1 MQHLQWVKVPV
12 GYMDDPRM
20 VYLTAQKNGTFLFTF
35 WFYLRDLAAKINDG
49 GRIGVTPRLPIAI
62 STFAARFHKKPAV
75 IEQALHVLLQLELLQ
90 RTADGLLYV
99 TMWEDMQGGGSR
111 REATRAR
118 VARWRQ
124 RQREARNAACPK
136 EAEETAA
143 AETTATDVAGAMP
156 DVMPAAAETT
166 ATDVVPADSD
176 VMSAAAETTATDV
189 AGAVPDVMPAAA
201 ETTATNVAGAVPD
214 VMPAATE
221 TTVTNAAGAVPDVMS
236 AAAETTA
243 TAVAPADSDVMSAAT
258 ETTATAVAH
267 ADSDVMSAATE
278 TTATAVAHA
287 DSDVMPA
294 ATDTTSSAEFDPV
307 PDVMPATEA
316 TATDLFGSA
325 PAEGTP
331 ATAAPDAAAAAA
343 TGDDVTEER
352 IIIDEDGYEVILLP
366 PKPQRT
372 LPQVPTGADGRP
384 VYGDLV
390 RSLRTESPARDT
402 LTVYTQAF
410 GSPNDADRRELAR
423 LGDRYGDAT
432 LQTAIGRAQRYG
444 IGNLRYIA
452 KIAANMR
459 GLSYGP
465 TGTQSKCL

>member
-124 RQREARNAACPK
+124 RQREARNAACP
-136 EAEETAA
+136 EEDEGTA
-143 AETTATDVAGAMP
+143 AETTVTDVAPADS
-156 DVMPAAAETT
+156 DVMPAATDTT

-189 AGAVPDVMPAAA
+189 AHVVPNVMSAATETTVTAVAHAVPDVMPAAA
-201 ETTATNVAGAVPD
+201 ETT
-214 VMPAATE
+214 
-221 TTVTNAAGAVPDVMS
+221 VTD
-236 AAAETTA
+236 
-243 TAVAPADSDVMSAAT
+243 
-258 ETTATAVAH
+258 VAH

-278 TTATAVAHA
+278 TT
-287 DSDVMPA
+287 
-294 ATDTTSSAEFDPV
+294 DTN
-307 PDVMPATEA
+307 
-316 TATDLFGSA
+316 LFGSA

-331 ATAAPDAAAAAA
+331 ATAAPAAADAAAAAA
-343 TGDDVTEER
+343 TGDEVTEER

-390 RSLRTESPARDT
+390 RSLRKASPARDT

-452 KIAANMR
+452 KIAANIR
-459 GLSYGP
+459 GLSYRP

>member
-124 RQREARNAACPK
+124 RQREARNAACPE

-143 AETTATDVAGAMP
+143 AETTATTVAHAVPDVMSAATETTVTDVAGAVP
-156 DVMPAAAETT
+156 DVMSAAETT
-166 ATDVVPADSD
+166 ATAVVHADSD
-176 VMSAAAETTATDV
+176 VMSAAAETTVTDV

-201 ETTATNVAGAVPD
+201 ETTATAVAHAD
-214 VMPAATE
+214 S
-221 TTVTNAAGAVPDVMS
+221 DVMS

-243 TAVAPADSDVMSAAT
+243 TAVAP
-258 ETTATAVAH
+258 
-267 ADSDVMSAATE
+267 
-278 TTATAVAHA
+278 A

-343 TGDDVTEER
+343 TGDEVTEER

-366 PKPQRT
+366 PKPKRT

-452 KIAANMR
+452 KIAANIR

-465 TGTQSKCL
+465 TGTASCRL

>member
-124 RQREARNAACPK
+124 RQREARNAACP
-136 EAEETAA
+136 EEDEGTAA
-143 AETTATDVAGAMP
+143 VETTATDVAGAMP
-156 DVMPAAAETT
+156 DVMPEAAEMTATAVAPAGSDVMPAAAETTVTAVAPADSDVMSATTETT

-189 AGAVPDVMPAAA
+189 AHVVPNVMSAAT
-201 ETTATNVAGAVPD
+201 ETVATDVAGAVPD
-214 VMPAATE
+214 VMPE
-221 TTVTNAAGAVPDVMS
+221 
-236 AAAETTA
+236 
-243 TAVAPADSDVMSAAT
+243 
-258 ETTATAVAH
+258 
-267 ADSDVMSAATE
+267 ATE

-366 PKPQRT
+366 PKPKRT

>member
-124 RQREARNAACPK
+124 RQREARNAACPE

-143 AETTATDVAGAMP
+143 AETTATTVAH
-156 DVMPAAAETT
+156 
-166 ATDVVPADSD
+166 
-176 VMSAAAETTATDV
+176 
-189 AGAVPDVMPAAA
+189 AVPDVMPAAT
-201 ETTATNVAGAVPD
+201 ETTATAVAPAGSD
-214 VMPAATE
+214 VMPATEATATDVAPAGSDVMSAATETTATAVAPAGSDVMAAATE
-221 TTVTNAAGAVPDVMS
+221 TTVTNAAGAVPDVM
-236 AAAETTA
+236 AAMAETTA
-243 TAVAPADSDVMSAAT
+243 TAVAP
-258 ETTATAVAH
+258 
-267 ADSDVMSAATE
+267 
-278 TTATAVAHA
+278 A

-307 PDVMPATEA
+307 PDVMPAAAETA
-316 TATDLFGSA
+316 ATDLFGSA

-343 TGDDVTEER
+343 TGDEVTEER

-465 TGTQSKCL
+465 TGTASCRL

>member
-124 RQREARNAACPK
+124 RQREARNAACPE

-143 AETTATDVAGAMP
+143 AETTATTVAHA
-156 DVMPAAAETT
+156 
-166 ATDVVPADSD
+166 VPD
-176 VMSAAAETTATDV
+176 VMSAATETTATAV
-189 AGAVPDVMPAAA
+189 AY
-201 ETTATNVAGAVPD
+201 
-214 VMPAATE
+214 
-221 TTVTNAAGAVPDVMS
+221 AVPDVMS

-243 TAVAPADSDVMSAAT
+243 TAVAPAVPDVMPAAA

-267 ADSDVMSAATE
+267 ADSDVMSAAAE
-278 TTATAVAHA
+278 TTVTDVAG
-287 DSDVMPA
+287 
-294 ATDTTSSAEFDPV
+294 PV
-307 PDVMPATEA
+307 PDVMPAAAETA
-316 TATDLFGSA
+316 ATDLFGSA
-325 PAEGTP
+325 PTEGTP

-343 TGDDVTEER
+343 TGDEVTEER

-432 LQTAIGRAQRYG
+432 LQTAIERAQRYG

>member
-75 IEQALHVLLQLELLQ
+75 IEQALQILLQLELLQ

-124 RQREARNAACPK
+124 RQREARNAAACPE
-136 EAEETAA
+136 EAEGTAAETTVTAVAHAVPDVMPAA
-143 AETTATDVAGAMP
+143 AETTATAVAHADSDVMSAAAETTATAVAHADSDVMSAVTETTVTDVAGAVP
-156 DVMPAAAETT
+156 DVMSATTETT

-189 AGAVPDVMPAAA
+189 AHVVPDVMPAAA
-201 ETTATNVAGAVPD
+201 ETA
-214 VMPAATE
+214 
-221 TTVTNAAGAVPDVMS
+221 
-236 AAAETTA
+236 
-243 TAVAPADSDVMSAAT
+243 
-258 ETTATAVAH
+258 
-267 ADSDVMSAATE
+267 
-278 TTATAVAHA
+278 
-287 DSDVMPA
+287 
-294 ATDTTSSAEFDPV
+294 
-307 PDVMPATEA
+307 
-316 TATDLFGSA
+316 ATDLFGSA
-325 PAEGTP
+325 PTEGTP

-343 TGDDVTEER
+343 TGDEVTEER

-366 PKPQRT
+366 PKPKRT

>member
-124 RQREARNAACPK
+124 RQREARNAACP
-136 EAEETAA
+136 EEDEGTAA
-143 AETTATDVAGAMP
+143 VETTATDVAGAMP
-156 DVMPAAAETT
+156 DVMPEAAEMTATAVAPAGSDVMPAAAETTVTAVAPADSDVMSATTETT

-189 AGAVPDVMPAAA
+189 AHVVPNVMS
-201 ETTATNVAGAVPD
+201 
-214 VMPAATE
+214 AATE
-221 TTVTNAAGAVPDVMS
+221 TV
-236 AAAETTA
+236 A
-243 TAVAPADSDVMSAAT
+243 TDVAPADSDVMSAAT

-267 ADSDVMSAATE
+267 ADSDVMSAAAE
-278 TTATAVAHA
+278 TTV
-287 DSDVMPA
+287 
-294 ATDTTSSAEFDPV
+294 
-307 PDVMPATEA
+307 
-316 TATDLFGSA
+316 TDLFGSA

>member
-124 RQREARNAACPK
+124 RQREARNAACP
-136 EAEETAA
+136 EEDEGTAA
-143 AETTATDVAGAMP
+143 VETTATDVAGAMP
-156 DVMPAAAETT
+156 DVMPEAAEMTATAVAPAGSDVMPAAAETTVTAVAPADSDVMSATTETT

-189 AGAVPDVMPAAA
+189 AHVVPNVMS
-201 ETTATNVAGAVPD
+201 
-214 VMPAATE
+214 AATE
-221 TTVTNAAGAVPDVMS
+221 TV
-236 AAAETTA
+236 A
-243 TAVAPADSDVMSAAT
+243 TDVAPADSDVMSAAT

-267 ADSDVMSAATE
+267 ADSDVMSAAAE
-278 TTATAVAHA
+278 TTV
-287 DSDVMPA
+287 
-294 ATDTTSSAEFDPV
+294 
-307 PDVMPATEA
+307 
-316 TATDLFGSA
+316 TDLFGSA

-366 PKPQRT
+366 PKPKRT

>member
-124 RQREARNAACPK
+124 RQREARNAAACPE
-136 EAEETAA
+136 EAEGTAAEATVTDVAPAGSDVMPAATETTATDVAGAVPDVMSA
-143 AETTATDVAGAMP
+143 AETTATDVAH
-156 DVMPAAAETT
+156 
-166 ATDVVPADSD
+166 VVPD

-189 AGAVPDVMPAAA
+189 AGAVPDVMP
-201 ETTATNVAGAVPD
+201 E
-214 VMPAATE
+214 
-221 TTVTNAAGAVPDVMS
+221 
-236 AAAETTA
+236 
-243 TAVAPADSDVMSAAT
+243 AT
-258 ETTATAVAH
+258 ETTATAVAP
-267 ADSDVMSAATE
+267 
-278 TTATAVAHA
+278 A

-452 KIAANMR
+452 KIAANIR

-465 TGTQSKCL
+465 TGTASCRL

>member
-75 IEQALHVLLQLELLQ
+75 IEQALQILLQLELLQ

-124 RQREARNAACPK
+124 RQREARNTACPE

-143 AETTATDVAGAMP
+143 AETTATTVAH
-156 DVMPAAAETT
+156 
-166 ATDVVPADSD
+166 
-176 VMSAAAETTATDV
+176 
-189 AGAVPDVMPAAA
+189 AVPDVMPAAA
-201 ETTATNVAGAVPD
+201 ETTAT
-214 VMPAATE
+214 
-221 TTVTNAAGAVPDVMS
+221 
-236 AAAETTA
+236 
-243 TAVAPADSDVMSAAT
+243 AVAP
-258 ETTATAVAH
+258 
-267 ADSDVMSAATE
+267 
-278 TTATAVAHA
+278 A

-307 PDVMPATEA
+307 PDVMPAAAETA
-316 TATDLFGSA
+316 ATDLFGSA
-325 PAEGTP
+325 PTEGTP

-343 TGDDVTEER
+343 TGDEVTEER

-390 RSLRTESPARDT
+390 RSLRTASPGRDT

-452 KIAANMR
+452 KIAANIR

-465 TGTQSKCL
+465 TGTASCRL

>member
-124 RQREARNAACPK
+124 RQREARNAACP
-136 EAEETAA
+136 EEDEGTA
-143 AETTATDVAGAMP
+143 AETTATA
-156 DVMPAAAETT
+156 
-166 ATDVVPADSD
+166 
-176 VMSAAAETTATDV
+176 V
-189 AGAVPDVMPAAA
+189 AGAVPDVMPATA
-201 ETTATNVAGAVPD
+201 ETVATNVVGPVPD
-214 VMPAATE
+214 VMPEATE
-221 TTVTNAAGAVPDVMS
+221 TTVTNAAGPVPDVMP
-236 AAAETTA
+236 AAA
-243 TAVAPADSDVMSAAT
+243 

-267 ADSDVMSAATE
+267 ADSDVMPATEATATDVAHVVPNVMSAATETVATDVAGAVPDVMPEATE

-294 ATDTTSSAEFDPV
+294 AAET
-307 PDVMPATEA
+307 A
-316 TATDLFGSA
+316 ATDLFGSA

-343 TGDDVTEER
+343 TGDEVTEER

>member
-111 REATRAR
+111 REATRTR

-124 RQREARNAACPK
+124 RQREARNAACPE

-143 AETTATDVAGAMP
+143 EATVTDVAPAGS
-156 DVMPAAAETT
+156 DVMPAAT
-166 ATDVVPADSD
+166 
-176 VMSAAAETTATDV
+176 ETTATDV
-189 AGAVPDVMPAAA
+189 AGAVPDVM
-201 ETTATNVAGAVPD
+201 
-214 VMPAATE
+214 
-221 TTVTNAAGAVPDVMS
+221 S
-236 AAAETTA
+236 AAETTA
-243 TAVAPADSDVMSAAT
+243 TAVAAAVPNVMPVATETTVTDVAPAGSDVMPAAAETTVTNAAGPVPDVMSAAETTATAVAAAVPNVMPEVTETTATAVANADSDVMSAAT
-258 ETTATAVAH
+258 ETTVTDVAG
-267 ADSDVMSAATE
+267 A
-278 TTATAVAHA
+278 
-287 DSDVMPA
+287 
-294 ATDTTSSAEFDPV
+294 V
-307 PDVMPATEA
+307 PDVMAAAAETA
-316 TATDLFGSA
+316 ATDLFGSA

-452 KIAANMR
+452 KIAANIR

-465 TGTQSKCL
+465 TGTASCRL

>member
-111 REATRAR
+111 REATRTR

-124 RQREARNAACPK
+124 RQREARNAACP
-136 EAEETAA
+136 EEDEGTAA
-143 AETTATDVAGAMP
+143 VETTATDVAGAMP
-156 DVMPAAAETT
+156 DVMPEAAEMTATAVAPAGSDVMPAAAETT
-166 ATDVVPADSD
+166 VTAVAPAVPNVMAATAETAVTAVAHADSD
-176 VMSAAAETTATDV
+176 VMPAATETTATAVAPAGSDVMPAAAETTVTAV

-201 ETTATNVAGAVPD
+201 ETA
-214 VMPAATE
+214 
-221 TTVTNAAGAVPDVMS
+221 
-236 AAAETTA
+236 
-243 TAVAPADSDVMSAAT
+243 
-258 ETTATAVAH
+258 ATAVAH
-267 ADSDVMSAATE
+267 ADSDVMSAAAE
-278 TTATAVAHA
+278 T
-287 DSDVMPA
+287 
-294 ATDTTSSAEFDPV
+294 
-307 PDVMPATEA
+307 

-343 TGDDVTEER
+343 TGEEVTEER

-366 PKPQRT
+366 PKPKRT

-452 KIAANMR
+452 KIAANIR

-465 TGTQSKCL
+465 TGTASCRL

>member
-124 RQREARNAACPK
+124 RQREARNAACPE

-143 AETTATDVAGAMP
+143 ETTVTAVAH
-156 DVMPAAAETT
+156 
-166 ATDVVPADSD
+166 
-176 VMSAAAETTATDV
+176 
-189 AGAVPDVMPAAA
+189 AVPDVMP
-201 ETTATNVAGAVPD
+201 E
-214 VMPAATE
+214 
-221 TTVTNAAGAVPDVMS
+221 
-236 AAAETTA
+236 
-243 TAVAPADSDVMSAAT
+243 AT
-258 ETTATAVAH
+258 ETTATAVAP
-267 ADSDVMSAATE
+267 
-278 TTATAVAHA
+278 A

-372 LPQVPTGADGRP
+372 LPQVPTGADGRS

>member
-124 RQREARNAACPK
+124 RQREARNAACPE

-143 AETTATDVAGAMP
+143 EATVTDVAPAGSDVMPAATETTATDVAGAVPDVMSAAETTATAVAAAVPNVMPVATETTVTDVAPAGSDVMPAAAETTVTNAAGPVP

-166 ATDVVPADSD
+166 ATAVAHADLD
-176 VMSAAAETTATDV
+176 VMPAATETTVTDV

-201 ETTATNVAGAVPD
+201 ETA
-214 VMPAATE
+214 
-221 TTVTNAAGAVPDVMS
+221 
-236 AAAETTA
+236 
-243 TAVAPADSDVMSAAT
+243 
-258 ETTATAVAH
+258 
-267 ADSDVMSAATE
+267 
-278 TTATAVAHA
+278 
-287 DSDVMPA
+287 
-294 ATDTTSSAEFDPV
+294 
-307 PDVMPATEA
+307 
-316 TATDLFGSA
+316 ATDLFGSA
-325 PAEGTP
+325 PTEGTP

-343 TGDDVTEER
+343 TGDEVTEER

-410 GSPNDADRRELAR
+410 GSPNDADRRELVR

-465 TGTQSKCL
+465 TGTASCRL

>member
-124 RQREARNAACPK
+124 RQREARNAAACP
-136 EAEETAA
+136 EEDEGTAA
-143 AETTATDVAGAMP
+143 AETTATAVA
-156 DVMPAAAETT
+156 
-166 ATDVVPADSD
+166 PADSD
-176 VMSAAAETTATDV
+176 VMSAAAETTATAV
-189 AGAVPDVMPAAA
+189 AY
-201 ETTATNVAGAVPD
+201 
-214 VMPAATE
+214 
-221 TTVTNAAGAVPDVMS
+221 AVPDVMS

-243 TAVAPADSDVMSAAT
+243 TAVAPADSDVMSAVT
-258 ETTATAVAH
+258 ETTVTDVAG
-267 ADSDVMSAATE
+267 A
-278 TTATAVAHA
+278 
-287 DSDVMPA
+287 
-294 ATDTTSSAEFDPV
+294 V
-307 PDVMPATEA
+307 PDVMPAAAETA
-316 TATDLFGSA
+316 ATDLFGSA
-325 PAEGTP
+325 PTEGTP

-343 TGDDVTEER
+343 TGDEVTEER

-366 PKPQRT
+366 PKPKRT
-372 LPQVPTGADGRP
+372 LPQVPTGADDRP

-452 KIAANMR
+452 KIAANIR
-459 GLSYGP
+459 GLSYRP
-465 TGTQSKCL
+465 TGTASCRL

>member
-124 RQREARNAACPK
+124 RQREARNAACPE

-143 AETTATDVAGAMP
+143 ETTVTAVAPADS
-156 DVMPAAAETT
+156 DVMSATTETT

-176 VMSAAAETTATDV
+176 VM
-189 AGAVPDVMPAAA
+189 PAAA
-201 ETTATNVAGAVPD
+201 ETA
-214 VMPAATE
+214 
-221 TTVTNAAGAVPDVMS
+221 
-236 AAAETTA
+236 
-243 TAVAPADSDVMSAAT
+243 
-258 ETTATAVAH
+258 
-267 ADSDVMSAATE
+267 
-278 TTATAVAHA
+278 
-287 DSDVMPA
+287 
-294 ATDTTSSAEFDPV
+294 
-307 PDVMPATEA
+307 
-316 TATDLFGSA
+316 ATDLFGSA
-325 PAEGTP
+325 PTEGTP

-366 PKPQRT
+366 PKPKRT

-452 KIAANMR
+452 KIAANIR

-465 TGTQSKCL
+465 TGTASCRL

>member
-124 RQREARNAACPK
+124 RQREARNAAACPE
-136 EAEETAA
+136 EAEGTAAVETTATAVAAAVPNVMPVATETTVTDVAGAVPDVMPEATETTVTNAAGPVPDVMPAA
-143 AETTATDVAGAMP
+143 AETTATAVAPAGS

-166 ATDVVPADSD
+166 ATDVAHV
-176 VMSAAAETTATDV
+176 
-189 AGAVPDVMPAAA
+189 
-201 ETTATNVAGAVPD
+201 
-214 VMPAATE
+214 
-221 TTVTNAAGAVPDVMS
+221 VPDVMS

-243 TAVAPADSDVMSAAT
+243 TAVA
-258 ETTATAVAH
+258 
-267 ADSDVMSAATE
+267 
-278 TTATAVAHA
+278 HA

-294 ATDTTSSAEFDPV
+294 TEATATDIAGAV
-307 PDVMPATEA
+307 PDVMSAAETTATAVAAAVPNVMPVAAETA
-316 TATDLFGSA
+316 ATDLFGSA

-343 TGDDVTEER
+343 TGDEVTEER

>member
-124 RQREARNAACPK
+124 RQREARNAAACP
-136 EAEETAA
+136 EEDEGT
-143 AETTATDVAGAMP
+143 
-156 DVMPAAAETT
+156 
-166 ATDVVPADSD
+166 
-176 VMSAAAETTATDV
+176 
-189 AGAVPDVMPAAA
+189 
-201 ETTATNVAGAVPD
+201 
-214 VMPAATE
+214 
-221 TTVTNAAGAVPDVMS
+221 

-243 TAVAPADSDVMSAAT
+243 TAVAPADSDVMSAAAET
-258 ETTATAVAH
+258 TATAVAYAVPDVMSAAAETTATAVAH
-267 ADSDVMSAATE
+267 ADSDVMSVAAE
-278 TTATAVAHA
+278 MTATAVAPA
-287 DSDVMPA
+287 DS
-294 ATDTTSSAEFDPV
+294 
-307 PDVMPATEA
+307 DVMPATEA

-343 TGDDVTEER
+343 TGDEVTEER

-452 KIAANMR
+452 KIAANIR

-465 TGTQSKCL
+465 TGTASCRL

>member
-124 RQREARNAACPK
+124 RQREARNAAACPE
-136 EAEETAA
+136 EAEGTAA
-143 AETTATDVAGAMP
+143 EATVTDVA
-156 DVMPAAAETT
+156 PAG
-166 ATDVVPADSD
+166 S
-176 VMSAAAETTATDV
+176 
-189 AGAVPDVMPAAA
+189 
-201 ETTATNVAGAVPD
+201 D

-221 TTVTNAAGAVPDVMS
+221 TTATDVAHAGSDVMPAAEATATAVAAAVPDVKSATAVETTVTDVAHADSDVMP

-243 TAVAPADSDVMSAAT
+243 TAVAPAGSDVMPAAAET
-258 ETTATAVAH
+258 TATAVAYAVPDVMPAAAETTATAVAH
-267 ADSDVMSAATE
+267 ADSDVMSVAAE
-278 TTATAVAHA
+278 MTATAVAPA
-287 DSDVMPA
+287 DS
-294 ATDTTSSAEFDPV
+294 
-307 PDVMPATEA
+307 DVMPATEA

-343 TGDDVTEER
+343 TGDEVTEER

-366 PKPQRT
+366 PKPKRT

-390 RSLRTESPARDT
+390 HSLRTESPARDT

-452 KIAANMR
+452 KIAANIR

-465 TGTQSKCL
+465 TGTASCRL

>member
-124 RQREARNAACPK
+124 RQREARNAAACPE

-143 AETTATDVAGAMP
+143 ETTVTAVAHAVP
-156 DVMPAAAETT
+156 DVMPEAAEMTVTSVAPADSDVMSATTETT

-189 AGAVPDVMPAAA
+189 AHVVPNVMSAAT
-201 ETTATNVAGAVPD
+201 ETVATDVAGAVPD
-214 VMPAATE
+214 VMPE
-221 TTVTNAAGAVPDVMS
+221 
-236 AAAETTA
+236 
-243 TAVAPADSDVMSAAT
+243 
-258 ETTATAVAH
+258 
-267 ADSDVMSAATE
+267 ATE

-390 RSLRTESPARDT
+390 HSLRTKSPARDT

-452 KIAANMR
+452 KIAANIR

-465 TGTQSKCL
+465 TGTASCRL

>member
-124 RQREARNAACPK
+124 RQREARNAAACPEEVEGTAAETTVTAVAHAVPDVMP
-136 EAEETAA
+136 EAAEMTATAVAPTGSDVMPAA
-143 AETTATDVAGAMP
+143 AETTATAVAPAGS
-156 DVMPAAAETT
+156 DVMPAAAETTATAVAPAGSDVMPAAAETTVTAVAPADSDVMSATTETT

-189 AGAVPDVMPAAA
+189 AHVVPDVMPAAA
-201 ETTATNVAGAVPD
+201 ETA
-214 VMPAATE
+214 
-221 TTVTNAAGAVPDVMS
+221 
-236 AAAETTA
+236 
-243 TAVAPADSDVMSAAT
+243 
-258 ETTATAVAH
+258 
-267 ADSDVMSAATE
+267 
-278 TTATAVAHA
+278 
-287 DSDVMPA
+287 
-294 ATDTTSSAEFDPV
+294 
-307 PDVMPATEA
+307 
-316 TATDLFGSA
+316 ATDLFGSA
-325 PAEGTP
+325 PTEGTP

-343 TGDDVTEER
+343 TGDEVTEER

-366 PKPQRT
+366 PKPKRT

-390 RSLRTESPARDT
+390 RSLRTASPARDT

-452 KIAANMR
+452 KIAAN
-459 GLSYGP
+459 
-465 TGTQSKCL
+465 

>member
-75 IEQALHVLLQLELLQ
+75 IEQALQILLQLELLQ

-143 AETTATDVAGAMP
+143 AETTATDVA
-156 DVMPAAAETT
+156 
-166 ATDVVPADSD
+166 PADSD
-176 VMSAAAETTATDV
+176 VMSAAAETTVTYVAPAGSDVMSAATETTATNVVGPVPDVMPAATETTATDV
-189 AGAVPDVMPAAA
+189 AGAVPDVMP
-201 ETTATNVAGAVPD
+201 E
-214 VMPAATE
+214 
-221 TTVTNAAGAVPDVMS
+221 
-236 AAAETTA
+236 
-243 TAVAPADSDVMSAAT
+243 AT
-258 ETTATAVAH
+258 ETTATAVAP
-267 ADSDVMSAATE
+267 
-278 TTATAVAHA
+278 A

-343 TGDDVTEER
+343 TGDEVTEER

-366 PKPQRT
+366 PKPKRT

-465 TGTQSKCL
+465 TGTASCRL

>member
-1 MQHLQWVKVPV
+1 M
-12 GYMDDPRM
+12 
-20 VYLTAQKNGTFLFTF
+20 
-35 WFYLRDLAAKINDG
+35 RDLAAKINDG

-124 RQREARNAACPK
+124 RQREARNAACPE
-136 EAEETAA
+136 EAEGTAA
-143 AETTATDVAGAMP
+143 VETTATDVAGAMP
-156 DVMPAAAETT
+156 DVMPEAAEMTATAVAPAGSDVMPAAAETTVTAVAPADSDVMSATTETT

-189 AGAVPDVMPAAA
+189 AHVVPNVMSAAT
-201 ETTATNVAGAVPD
+201 ETVATDVAGAVPD
-214 VMPAATE
+214 VMPE
-221 TTVTNAAGAVPDVMS
+221 
-236 AAAETTA
+236 
-243 TAVAPADSDVMSAAT
+243 
-258 ETTATAVAH
+258 
-267 ADSDVMSAATE
+267 ATE

-366 PKPQRT
+366 PKPKRT

-452 KIAANMR
+452 KIAANIR
-459 GLSYGP
+459 GLSYRP
-465 TGTQSKCL
+465 TGTASCRL

>member
-124 RQREARNAACPK
+124 RQREARNAACP
-136 EAEETAA
+136 EEDEGTAAVETTATAVAHADSDVMSAA
-143 AETTATDVAGAMP
+143 AETTVTYVAPADS

-166 ATDVVPADSD
+166 ATDVAYAVPDVMPAAEMTATNVADAVPD
-176 VMSAAAETTATDV
+176 VMSAAETTVTDV

-201 ETTATNVAGAVPD
+201 ETTAT
-214 VMPAATE
+214 
-221 TTVTNAAGAVPDVMS
+221 
-236 AAAETTA
+236 
-243 TAVAPADSDVMSAAT
+243 AVAPADSDVMSAVT
-258 ETTATAVAH
+258 ETA
-267 ADSDVMSAATE
+267 
-278 TTATAVAHA
+278 
-287 DSDVMPA
+287 
-294 ATDTTSSAEFDPV
+294 
-307 PDVMPATEA
+307 
-316 TATDLFGSA
+316 ATDLFGSA
-325 PAEGTP
+325 PIEGTP

-343 TGDDVTEER
+343 TGDEVTEER

-366 PKPQRT
+366 PKPKRT

-452 KIAANMR
+452 KIAANIR

-465 TGTQSKCL
+465 TGTASCRL

>member
-124 RQREARNAACPK
+124 RQREARNAACPE
-136 EAEETAA
+136 EAEGTAA
-143 AETTATDVAGAMP
+143 VETTATDVAGAMP
-156 DVMPAAAETT
+156 DVMPEAAEMTATAVAPAGSDVMPAAAETTVTAVAPADSDVMSATTETT

-189 AGAVPDVMPAAA
+189 AHVVPNVMSAAT
-201 ETTATNVAGAVPD
+201 ETVATDVAGAVPD
-214 VMPAATE
+214 VMPE
-221 TTVTNAAGAVPDVMS
+221 
-236 AAAETTA
+236 
-243 TAVAPADSDVMSAAT
+243 
-258 ETTATAVAH
+258 
-267 ADSDVMSAATE
+267 ATE

-366 PKPQRT
+366 PKPKRT

-410 GSPNDADRRELAR
+410 GSPNDADRRELVR

-452 KIAANMR
+452 KIAANIR
-459 GLSYGP
+459 GLSYRP
-465 TGTQSKCL
+465 TGTASCRL

>member
-124 RQREARNAACPK
+124 RQREARNAAACPE
-136 EAEETAA
+136 EAEGTA
-143 AETTATDVAGAMP
+143 AETTVTAVAHAVPDVMPEAAEMTATAVAPAGS
-156 DVMPAAAETT
+156 DVMPAAAETTVTAVAPADSDVMSATTETT

-176 VMSAAAETTATDV
+176 VMSAAAEMTATAV
-189 AGAVPDVMPAAA
+189 APA
-201 ETTATNVAGAVPD
+201 GS
-214 VMPAATE
+214 
-221 TTVTNAAGAVPDVMS
+221 DVMS

-243 TAVAPADSDVMSAAT
+243 TAVAPADSDVMSAVT
-258 ETTATAVAH
+258 ETTV
-267 ADSDVMSAATE
+267 
-278 TTATAVAHA
+278 
-287 DSDVMPA
+287 
-294 ATDTTSSAEFDPV
+294 
-307 PDVMPATEA
+307 
-316 TATDLFGSA
+316 TDLFGSA

-366 PKPQRT
+366 PKPKRT

-452 KIAANMR
+452 KIAANIR

-465 TGTQSKCL
+465 TGTASCRL

>member
-124 RQREARNAACPK
+124 RQREARNAAACPE
-136 EAEETAA
+136 EAEETA
-143 AETTATDVAGAMP
+143 AETTATDVAHADS

-166 ATDVVPADSD
+166 ATDVAYAVPDVMPAAEMTATNVADAVPD
-176 VMSAAAETTATDV
+176 VMSAAETTVTDV

-201 ETTATNVAGAVPD
+201 ETTATAVA
-214 VMPAATE
+214 PA
-221 TTVTNAAGAVPDVMS
+221 GSDVMS
-236 AAAETTA
+236 AAA
-243 TAVAPADSDVMSAAT
+243 
-258 ETTATAVAH
+258 
-267 ADSDVMSAATE
+267 
-278 TTATAVAHA
+278 
-287 DSDVMPA
+287 
-294 ATDTTSSAEFDPV
+294 DTTSSAEFDPV

-343 TGDDVTEER
+343 TGDEVTEER

-432 LQTAIGRAQRYG
+432 LQTAIERAQRYG

>member
-124 RQREARNAACPK
+124 RQREARNAACPE
-136 EAEETAA
+136 EAEGTA
-143 AETTATDVAGAMP
+143 AETTVTAVAHAVP
-156 DVMPAAAETT
+156 DVMPEAAEMTVT
-166 ATDVVPADSD
+166 SVAPADSD
-176 VMSAAAETTATDV
+176 VMSAAAETTATAVAHADSDVMPATEATATDVAHVVPNVMSAATETVATDV
-189 AGAVPDVMPAAA
+189 AGAVPDVMP
-201 ETTATNVAGAVPD
+201 E
-214 VMPAATE
+214 
-221 TTVTNAAGAVPDVMS
+221 
-236 AAAETTA
+236 
-243 TAVAPADSDVMSAAT
+243 
-258 ETTATAVAH
+258 
-267 ADSDVMSAATE
+267 ATE

-366 PKPQRT
+366 PKPKRT

>member
-1 MQHLQWVKVPV
+1 
-12 GYMDDPRM
+12 
-20 VYLTAQKNGTFLFTF
+20 
-35 WFYLRDLAAKINDG
+35 
-49 GRIGVTPRLPIAI
+49 
-62 STFAARFHKKPAV
+62 
-75 IEQALHVLLQLELLQ
+75 
-90 RTADGLLYV
+90 
-99 TMWEDMQGGGSR
+99 
-111 REATRAR
+111 
-118 VARWRQ
+118 
-124 RQREARNAACPK
+124 QREARNAACP
-136 EAEETAA
+136 EEDEGTAA
-143 AETTATDVAGAMP
+143 VETTATDVAGAMP
-156 DVMPAAAETT
+156 DVMPEAAEMT
-166 ATDVVPADSD
+166 ATYVAPAGSD
-176 VMSAAAETTATDV
+176 VMSAATETTATNVVGPVPDVMPAATETTATDV
-189 AGAVPDVMPAAA
+189 AGAVPDVMP
-201 ETTATNVAGAVPD
+201 E
-214 VMPAATE
+214 
-221 TTVTNAAGAVPDVMS
+221 
-236 AAAETTA
+236 
-243 TAVAPADSDVMSAAT
+243 AT
-258 ETTATAVAH
+258 ETTATAVAP
-267 ADSDVMSAATE
+267 
-278 TTATAVAHA
+278 A

-343 TGDDVTEER
+343 TGDEVTEER

-465 TGTQSKCL
+465 TGTASCRL

>member
-75 IEQALHVLLQLELLQ
+75 IEQALQILLQLELLQ

-124 RQREARNAACPK
+124 RQREARNAAACPE
-136 EAEETAA
+136 EAEGTAAETTVTAVAHAVPDVMPAA
-143 AETTATDVAGAMP
+143 AETTATAVAHADSDVMSAAAETTATAVAHADSDVMSAVTETTVTDVAGAVP
-156 DVMPAAAETT
+156 DVMSATTETT

-189 AGAVPDVMPAAA
+189 AHVVPDVMPAAA
-201 ETTATNVAGAVPD
+201 ETA
-214 VMPAATE
+214 
-221 TTVTNAAGAVPDVMS
+221 
-236 AAAETTA
+236 
-243 TAVAPADSDVMSAAT
+243 
-258 ETTATAVAH
+258 
-267 ADSDVMSAATE
+267 
-278 TTATAVAHA
+278 
-287 DSDVMPA
+287 
-294 ATDTTSSAEFDPV
+294 
-307 PDVMPATEA
+307 
-316 TATDLFGSA
+316 ATDLFGSA

>member
-143 AETTATDVAGAMP
+143 AETTATDVA
-156 DVMPAAAETT
+156 
-166 ATDVVPADSD
+166 PADSD
-176 VMSAAAETTATDV
+176 VMSAAAETTVTDV
-189 AGAVPDVMPAAA
+189 AHADSDVMPAAA
-201 ETTATNVAGAVPD
+201 ETTATAVAPAGSDVMPAAAETTATAVAYAVPD
-214 VMPAATE
+214 VMP
-221 TTVTNAAGAVPDVMS
+221 

-243 TAVAPADSDVMSAAT
+243 TAVAPADSDVMSVAA
-258 ETTATAVAH
+258 ETAATAVAH
-267 ADSDVMSAATE
+267 ADSDVMSAAAE
-278 TTATAVAHA
+278 TTV
-287 DSDVMPA
+287 
-294 ATDTTSSAEFDPV
+294 
-307 PDVMPATEA
+307 
-316 TATDLFGSA
+316 TDLFGSA
-325 PAEGTP
+325 PTEGTP

-343 TGDDVTEER
+343 TGDEVTEER

-452 KIAANMR
+452 KIAANIR

-465 TGTQSKCL
+465 TGTASCCL

>member
-124 RQREARNAACPK
+124 RQREARNAACPE
-136 EAEETAA
+136 EAEGTA
-143 AETTATDVAGAMP
+143 AETTVTAVAHAVPDVMPEAAEMTATAVAPAGS

-166 ATDVVPADSD
+166 ATDVAHVVPDVMSAAAETTATDVAHVVPDVMPAAAETSVTAVAHAVPDVMPEAAEMTATAVAPAGSDVMPAAAETTATDVAHAVPD

-201 ETTATNVAGAVPD
+201 ETA
-214 VMPAATE
+214 
-221 TTVTNAAGAVPDVMS
+221 
-236 AAAETTA
+236 
-243 TAVAPADSDVMSAAT
+243 
-258 ETTATAVAH
+258 
-267 ADSDVMSAATE
+267 
-278 TTATAVAHA
+278 
-287 DSDVMPA
+287 
-294 ATDTTSSAEFDPV
+294 
-307 PDVMPATEA
+307 
-316 TATDLFGSA
+316 ATDLFGSA

-343 TGDDVTEER
+343 TGDEVTEER

>member
-124 RQREARNAACPK
+124 RQREARNAACPE

-143 AETTATDVAGAMP
+143 AETTATTVAHAVP
-156 DVMPAAAETT
+156 DVMPAAT
-166 ATDVVPADSD
+166 
-176 VMSAAAETTATDV
+176 ETTATDV
-189 AGAVPDVMPAAA
+189 AGAVPDVMSAA
-201 ETTATNVAGAVPD
+201 ETTATAVAGAVPDVMSAAETTATAVAAAVPNVMPVATETTVTDVAPAGSD

-221 TTVTNAAGAVPDVMS
+221 TTVTNAAGPVPDVMP

-243 TAVAPADSDVMSAAT
+243 TAVAPADSDVMSATAETVAT
-258 ETTATAVAH
+258 NVAG
-267 ADSDVMSAATE
+267 
-278 TTATAVAHA
+278 
-287 DSDVMPA
+287 
-294 ATDTTSSAEFDPV
+294 PV
-307 PDVMPATEA
+307 PDVMSEA
-316 TATDLFGSA
+316 T
-325 PAEGTP
+325 EGTP

-410 GSPNDADRRELAR
+410 GSPNDADRRELVR

-452 KIAANMR
+452 KIAANIR

-465 TGTQSKCL
+465 TGTASCRL

>member
-111 REATRAR
+111 REATRTR

-124 RQREARNAACPK
+124 RQREARNAACPE

-143 AETTATDVAGAMP
+143 AETTATDVAPAVPDVMSAATETTATDVAGAMP
-156 DVMPAAAETT
+156 DVMPEAAEMTATAVAPADSDVMSATTETT

-176 VMSAAAETTATDV
+176 VMSAAAETSVTAV
-189 AGAVPDVMPAAA
+189 AHAVPDVMPEAA
-201 ETTATNVAGAVPD
+201 E
-214 VMPAATE
+214 M
-221 TTVTNAAGAVPDVMS
+221 
-236 AAAETTA
+236 TA
-243 TAVAPADSDVMSAAT
+243 TAVAPADSDVMS
-258 ETTATAVAH
+258 
-267 ADSDVMSAATE
+267 
-278 TTATAVAHA
+278 
-287 DSDVMPA
+287 
-294 ATDTTSSAEFDPV
+294 
-307 PDVMPATEA
+307 
-316 TATDLFGSA
+316 
-325 PAEGTP
+325 

-366 PKPQRT
+366 PKPKRT

-452 KIAANMR
+452 KIAANIR

-465 TGTQSKCL
+465 TGTASCRL

>member
-124 RQREARNAACPK
+124 RQREARNTACPE

-143 AETTATDVAGAMP
+143 AETTATTVAHAVP
-156 DVMPAAAETT
+156 DVMPAATETTATAVAPAGSDVMPATEATATDVAPAGSDVMSAATETTATAVAPAGSDVMAAATETT

-189 AGAVPDVMPAAA
+189 APADSDVMSAVT
-201 ETTATNVAGAVPD
+201 ETTVTDVAGAVPD
-214 VMPAATE
+214 VMPA
-221 TTVTNAAGAVPDVMS
+221 
-236 AAAETTA
+236 
-243 TAVAPADSDVMSAAT
+243 
-258 ETTATAVAH
+258 
-267 ADSDVMSAATE
+267 
-278 TTATAVAHA
+278 
-287 DSDVMPA
+287 
-294 ATDTTSSAEFDPV
+294 
-307 PDVMPATEA
+307 ATEA

-343 TGDDVTEER
+343 TGDEVTEER

-366 PKPQRT
+366 PKPKRT

>member
-143 AETTATDVAGAMP
+143 AETTATDVAP
-156 DVMPAAAETT
+156 
-166 ATDVVPADSD
+166 
-176 VMSAAAETTATDV
+176 
-189 AGAVPDVMPAAA
+189 AVPDVMP
-201 ETTATNVAGAVPD
+201 ETT
-214 VMPAATE
+214 
-221 TTVTNAAGAVPDVMS
+221 
-236 AAAETTA
+236 ETTA
-243 TAVAPADSDVMSAAT
+243 TAVAPAG
-258 ETTATAVAH
+258 
-267 ADSDVMSAATE
+267 
-278 TTATAVAHA
+278 
-287 DSDVMPA
+287 SDVMPA

-343 TGDDVTEER
+343 TGDEVTEER

-366 PKPQRT
+366 PKPKRT

-452 KIAANMR
+452 KIAANIR

-465 TGTQSKCL
+465 TGTASCRL

>member
-124 RQREARNAACPK
+124 RQREARNAAACPE
-136 EAEETAA
+136 EAEGTA
-143 AETTATDVAGAMP
+143 AETTVTAVAPADS
-156 DVMPAAAETT
+156 DVMSATTETT

-176 VMSAAAETTATDV
+176 VMSAAAETTATAV
-189 AGAVPDVMPAAA
+189 APAGSDVMSAAA

-221 TTVTNAAGAVPDVMS
+221 TTVTNAAGPVPDVLP

-243 TAVAPADSDVMSAAT
+243 TAVAPAGSDVMSAAA
-258 ETTATAVAH
+258 ETTATDVAP
-267 ADSDVMSAATE
+267 ADS
-278 TTATAVAHA
+278 
-287 DSDVMPA
+287 
-294 ATDTTSSAEFDPV
+294 
-307 PDVMPATEA
+307 DVMPATEA

-343 TGDDVTEER
+343 TGDEVTEER

-390 RSLRTESPARDT
+390 RSLRTASPARDT

-452 KIAANMR
+452 KIAANIR

-465 TGTQSKCL
+465 TGTASCRL